1 MLIKKKIIYFL
12 IAITVVLLIAN
23 LLAEKYAEKHGSPI
37 PASSL
42 VTKSEI
48 EQKFKRVLDLYDIKP
63 EWIKKGKLKKKN
75 KRDSLDYYYKIK
87 IPKSVLVP
95 NLIKDLSKTF
105 ASDDVRITSEEK
117 HNFGNSTIKI
127 INGKQAK
134 LLAQFIYS
142 KDLKTDRV
150 NIGFILAGIDDLS
163 EEELTEL
170 LSIPLPFGVMILPDR
185 NIEPLLDRI
194 TDANKQFYL
203 LLSEDIDDERYEL
216 NEEFTKEV
224 LRVHLRHIFDFY
236 KRNKFF
242 VIDKKSELYRSLAF
256 EYIAKVLKRNLKKLY
271 FLQDF
276 IKLKGESEEDLS
288 SLFEFHLK
296 NINEKSRKVFL
307 LEAAD
312 FENLLDEILAFTKK
326 GNGVK
331 FPTQILK

>member
-12 IAITVVLLIAN
+12 IAVTVVLLIAN
-23 LLAEKYAEKHGSPI
+23 LLVEKYADKSESTLPS
-37 PASSL
+37 SSL

-48 EQKFKRVLDLYDIKP
+48 ESKFNEVLGLYDIKP

-75 KRDSLDYYYKIK
+75 KPDSLEYFYKIK
-87 IPKSVLVP
+87 IPKSVLIP
-95 NLIKDLSKTF
+95 NLIKDLSKLF
-105 ASDDVRITSEEK
+105 VLEDVKITSEEK
-117 HNFGNSTIKI
+117 NNFGNSTIKI
-127 INGKQAK
+127 INGKHTK
-134 LLAQFIYS
+134 LLAKFIYS
-142 KDLKTDRV
+142 KDLKTDKV
-150 NIGFILAGIDDLS
+150 NIGFVLTGIDDLS
-163 EEELTEL
+163 EEGFTEL
-170 LSIPLPFGVMILPDR
+170 LSIPLQFGLLILPDR
-185 NIEPLLDRI
+185 NIEPVIDKI
-194 TDANKQFYL
+194 SDANKQFYL

-224 LRVHLRHIFDFY
+224 LRVHLQHIFDFY

-242 VIDKKSELYRSLAF
+242 VIDKKSELYRSLVF
-256 EYIAKVLKRNLKKLY
+256 EYIAKLLKRNLKKLY

-276 IKLKGESEEDLS
+276 IKLKGDSEEDLS

-296 NINEKSRKVFL
+296 NISKNSQKVFL
-307 LEAAD
+307 LEASD